1 LTFISHCILLERYFW
16 LKAYMSYINILRAGT
31 DHTIWAKGLEF
42 YRDELE
48 LMSKRL
54 LDISAK
60 NTSEEPSKGI
70 EHFQNQFIIQQKN
83 IGDLRHEVRNYV
95 KGLSNDAKDHGGH
108 VNEIFLTQGEGLR
121 EKYELLEQIMNSLRH
136 EFNAFLSKWM

>member
-1 LTFISHCILLERYFW
+1 
-16 LKAYMSYINILRAGT
+16 MSYINILKAGT

-54 LDISAK
+54 LDISGK
-60 NTSEEPSKGI
+60 NTSEEPSKGV

-83 IGDLRHEVRNYV
+83 ISDLKHGVRNYV
-95 KGLSNDAKDHGGH
+95 KGLSNDAKEHGGDVH
-108 VNEIFLTQGEGLR
+108 ENFLSQGHDLR
-121 EKYELLEQIMNSLRH
+121 ERYEQLEQIMNSLRH

>member
-1 LTFISHCILLERYFW
+1 
-16 LKAYMSYINILRAGT
+16 MSYINILKAGT
-31 DHTIWAKGLEF
+31 DHTIWVKGLEF

-54 LDISAK
+54 LDISGK
-60 NTSEEPSKGI
+60 NTSEEPSKGV

-83 IGDLRHEVRNYV
+83 ISDLKHGVRNYV
-95 KGLSNDAKDHGGH
+95 KGLSNDAKEHGGH
-108 VNEIFLTQGEGLR
+108 VHENFLSQGHDLR
-121 EKYELLEQIMNSLRH
+121 ERYEQLEQIMNSLRH

>member
-1 LTFISHCILLERYFW
+1 
-16 LKAYMSYINILRAGT
+16 MSYINILKAGT

-48 LMSKRL
+48 LMSRRL

-60 NTSEEPSKGI
+60 NTSEEASKGV

-83 IGDLRHEVRNYV
+83 ISDLRHGVKNYV
-95 KGLSNDAKDHGGH
+95 TGLSNDAKEHGGH
-108 VNEIFLTQGEGLR
+108 VNDIFITQGNDLR
-121 EKYELLEQIMNSLRH
+121 ERYEQLEQIMNSLRH
-136 EFNAFLSKWM
+136 EFNDFLSKWM